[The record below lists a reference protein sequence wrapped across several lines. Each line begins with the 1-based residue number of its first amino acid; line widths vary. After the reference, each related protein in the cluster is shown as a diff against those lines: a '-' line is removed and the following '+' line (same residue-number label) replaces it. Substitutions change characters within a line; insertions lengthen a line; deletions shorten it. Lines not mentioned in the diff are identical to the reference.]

1 MLSQERVFRFA
12 VLGTGRGGGGGGGGG
27 VNMLSQECVFSAY
40 RLAVVERGCIRVY
53 VCVVCVLCVC
63 VLCFVLCAVLP
74 RYGLQ
79 PISSIS
85 HGFNFNLKTIHCEVM
100 AA

>member
-12 VLGTGRGGGGGGGGG
+12 VLGTGRGGG

-53 VCVVCVLCVC
+53 VCVVSEIIYRLSLIVCVC
-63 VLCFVLCAVLP
+63 VVFCVVCSAAAIWSPADIV
-74 RYGLQ
+74 Y
-79 PISSIS
+79 ISW
-85 HGFNFNLKTIHCEVM
+85 F
-100 AA
+100 

>member
-1 MLSQERVFRFA
+1 MCLGLLSWERE
-12 VLGTGRGGGGGGGGG
+12 GGGGGGGG

-63 VLCFVLCAVLP
+63 VVFCVVCSAAAIWSPADIHGCLRPYILWTV
-74 RYGLQ
+74 GL
-79 PISSIS
+79 
-85 HGFNFNLKTIHCEVM
+85 
-100 AA
+100 